1 MKRLYYLGFI
11 ALMLL
16 GLSGCNEKTTLP
28 PAISVTGTARIYVEP
43 DEVSI
48 SMTLRSKDAVLI
60 KAKKKN
66 DGLLQKFQSILK
78 DFSIEK
84 KNIAL
89 NRSTVQPE
97 YRYSRDDERILTG
110 YTIRQNI
117 SVKIKD
123 LTKYEP
129 FVTALL
135 NAGIDRIHETRFS
148 NSELKKHRA
157 DARKKAVEAAIE
169 KARLLCTAAEVHKPV
184 TLGKILDIH
193 EGNSGSNYR
202 SRVSRLSQA
211 NYESRKLAADN
222 AVGDMGGEGLVP
234 IGAIPIEATVDMTF
248 ALE

>member
-1 MKRLYYLGFI
+1 MKRLYYLGLI
-11 ALMLL
+11 ALLLL
-16 GLSGCNEKTTLP
+16 GLSGCNEKTPLP

-48 SMTLRSKDAVLI
+48 SMTLHSKDAVLM

-66 DGLLQKFQSILK
+66 DALLQKFQAILK
-78 DFSIEK
+78 DFNIEK
-84 KNIAL
+84 KNLAL
-89 NRSTVQPE
+89 NHSTVQPE
-97 YRYSRDDERILTG
+97 YRYNRDDERILTG

-148 NSELKKHRA
+148 NSQLKKHREE
-157 DARKKAVEAAIE
+157 ARKKAVAAAIE
-169 KARLLCTAAEVHKPV
+169 KARLLCTAAEVHKQV

-193 EGNSGSNYR
+193 EGNSDYNYR
-202 SRVSRLSQA
+202 SRVSKLSRA
-211 NYESRKLAADN
+211 NYESKMLSDAA
-222 AVGDMGGEGLVP
+222 AGDMGGAGLVP